1 MSGSQFAG
9 PGWERQRAAAIRSLR
24 CHFTTHPSPPSPP
37 RHHFPPVLNGADCSQ
52 DGAAKISSSI
62 VLEGRV
68 TSDAFRAATLK
79 HLKGCSYELSPL
91 EISLWQLQS
100 ADELL
105 GSSSPHLMF
114 VLSLC
119 RLSDCHLHTL
129 SIFSSILSSSFL
141 TSWRLLTF
149 SPSLFGSPPS
159 LSHFPFNTCH
169 LLPVRPST
177 ERSSKVAG
185 DCSTALL
192 LVLVC
197 SGCRGR
203 NLN

>member
-1 MSGSQFAG
+1 MSSPFAAS
-9 PGWERQRAAAIRSLR
+9 AATS
-24 CHFTTHPSPPSPP
+24 HPIPPPPSPP
-37 RHHFPPVLNGADCSQ
+37 CHLFPPVLNRADCSR
-52 DGAAKISSSI
+52 DGAAKISSNI
-62 VLEGRV
+62 ILEGRV
-68 TSDAFRAATLK
+68 TSDTFGAATLK

-105 GSSSPHLMF
+105 GRSSPHLML
-114 VLSLC
+114 VLSFFC
-119 RLSDCHLHTL
+119 LSDCHLHTL

-149 SPSLFGSPPS
+149 FRSLLGSPPS

-169 LLPVRPST
+169 LLPVRQST
-177 ERSSKVAG
+177 ECSGKVAA
-185 DCSTALL
+185 DRSTALL
-192 LVLVC
+192 LVFVC

-203 NLN
+203 NFN